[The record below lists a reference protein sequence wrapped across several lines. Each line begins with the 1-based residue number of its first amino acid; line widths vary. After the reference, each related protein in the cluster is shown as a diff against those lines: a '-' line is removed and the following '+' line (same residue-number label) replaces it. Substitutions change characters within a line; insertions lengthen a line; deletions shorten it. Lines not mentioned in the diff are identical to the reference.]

1 MDCKTNSAI
10 AQTTSSTPRRAL
22 PLAHAAEISDYRTL
36 RQPRVEMRMV
46 SSGGCCKLFASM
58 TMLFTAASASASA
71 AGAEQP
77 MLRDIAVSPDLTQ
90 LQATVRAL
98 VGFGTRHSLSDTAS
112 PKRGIGAARHW
123 AQSRFA
129 EIGQACGGCLNV
141 VTPSQS
147 VTGARVPKPTE
158 IVDVVAIQRGST
170 DPERVIVLSGHIDSR
185 VTDPLNAA
193 SDAPGAD
200 DDASGVAVVIE
211 AARILSRYKFP
222 ATLIYAVLSGEEQ
235 GLYGGKVLAEYAK
248 AQGWRVEADLNNDIV
263 GGIRGQSGVIDNTRV
278 RLFSEGTRDTE
289 TPEDAKQRRFEGGEN
304 DSASRNVARY
314 TKALAESYLPN
325 WTVALIY
332 RLDRFGR
339 GGDHSAF
346 NALGFP
352 AVRFTENSEDYRH
365 QHQDLRT
372 EGGVEYGDTI
382 EHVDFPYLAK
392 IAATNMLAAAAMAS
406 APPPPANVKISGAVS
421 PDTKLSWS
429 ASPGLPAA
437 AYRVHWRDTT
447 EPEWTHSRDAGN
459 SDSLT
464 LANVAI
470 DDFVFGVAGVS
481 ADGFESPV
489 VFPGAAGSFWR

>member
-1 MDCKTNSAI
+1 MTRQGYAKLKEGSACCGKLL
-10 AQTTSSTPRRAL
+10 TG
-22 PLAHAAEISDYRTL
+22 AA
-36 RQPRVEMRMV
+36 MMFAAV
-46 SSGGCCKLFASM
+46 SSLS
-58 TMLFTAASASASA
+58 
-71 AGAEQP
+71 AEQP
-77 MLRDIAVSPDLTQ
+77 LLREIAASPNPGE
-90 LQATVRAL
+90 LQATVQAL

-112 PKRGIGAARHW
+112 PKRGIGAARRW

-129 EIGQACGGCLNV
+129 AIAENCAGCLTV
-141 VTPSQS
+141 VTPSQIF
-147 VTGARVPKPTE
+147 TGARVPKPSE
-158 IVDVVAIQRGST
+158 IVDVVAIQRGSA
-170 DPERVIVLSGHIDSR
+170 DPERVIILTGHIDSR
-185 VTDPLNAA
+185 VSDPLNAA

-211 AARILSRYKFP
+211 AARILSRYKFA
-222 ATLIYAVLSGEEQ
+222 ATLVYGVLSGEEQ

-263 GGIRGQSGVIDNTRV
+263 GGTHGGNGVIDNTRV

-304 DSASRNVARY
+304 DSASRNVARFA
-314 TKALAESYLPN
+314 KALAESYLSN

-352 AVRFTENSEDYRH
+352 AVRFTENAEDYRH
-365 QHQDLRT
+365 QHQDLRR
-372 EGGVEYGDTI
+372 EGGVEFGDTI
-382 EHVDFPYLAK
+382 EHVDFPYLARV
-392 IAATNMLAAAAMAS
+392 AASNMIAAAAMAS
-406 APPPPANVKISGAVS
+406 APPPPANAKISGAVTS
-421 PDTKLSWS
+421 DTKLSWS
-429 ASPGLPAA
+429 ASPGSPAA
-437 AYRVHWRDTT
+437 AYRVYWRDTT
-447 EPEWTHSRDAGN
+447 EPMWSHWRDAGN

-470 DDFVFGVAGVS
+470 DDFIFGVVSVS

-489 VFPGAAGSFWR
+489 VFPGAAGAFWR